1 MVLPFH
7 EDKDSNVYLGVLM
20 CLRHMIPNL
29 NSSSSNEQ
37 RMKGLRG
44 SFGSQRSFSSDSPH
58 ADERIKSN
66 QLLQVCTK

>member
-58 ADERIKSN
+58 ADEHIKSN
-66 QLLQVCTK
+66 QLHQVCTK